1 LTKTKTFL
9 MLALL
14 AVGCLLLSGCAATMM
29 GAGTGWSGPVVED
42 NVLYVGTAG
51 GKLVSYNLESD
62 PRPYAEEWWRFPPTG
77 EPWPGGGEGGGG
89 FGSFLACAPTTTT
102 AIYSSPVVEGGMVY
116 IGAYEGRVYALN
128 STSRLVGY
136 SFPEESAGEWVYP
149 REGEESIGDI
159 VGSPVVAGGIL
170 YVGSADGNLYAI
182 DTATGKLAWDRPLYE
197 SGDDIWATPLV
208 DDGVVYIGSF
218 DRNLYALNATDGT
231 MLWAFEAKGAI
242 VATPLIYSDTI
253 YIGSFDREFYAIDAS
268 TGKAKVGFTPFHAD
282 NWFWG
287 KAVAYDD
294 TIMIGSLDG
303 RIYALDA
310 ESGESKWEY
319 ETGGSVRGDPALIG
333 DLAIFGS
340 DNGRVYAINAS
351 NGQEAWHYPTG
362 EDYFGPIRASLYA
375 GDDEVYVYDTQNSK
389 IFALGA
395 EHGDLLWSV
404 STLE

>member
-1 LTKTKTFL
+1 MTKTKNLL

-14 AVGCLLLSGCAATMM
+14 VVGCLLLSGCAATMM
-29 GAGTGWSGPVVED
+29 GAGTGWSGPVVGD
-42 NVLYVGTAG
+42 NVLYVGTAD
-51 GKLVSYNLESD
+51 GKLASYNLESD
-62 PRPYAEEWWRFPPTG
+62 PRPYADPWWRFPPTG

-102 AIYSSPVVEGGMVY
+102 AIYSNPVVEGGMVY
-116 IGAYEGRVYALN
+116 IGAYNGRVYALN

-149 REGEESIGDI
+149 REESIGDI

-182 DTATGKLAWDRPLYE
+182 DTATGKLAWDLPLYE
-197 SGDDIWATPLV
+197 SGDGIWATPLV

-218 DRNLYALNATDGT
+218 DHKLYAINVSDHKPV
-231 MLWAFEAKGAI
+231 WESPFETGGAI
-242 VATPLIYSDTI
+242 TATPLIYNGTI
-253 YIGSFDREFYAIDAS
+253 YIGSFDRKFYAIDAS
-268 TGKAKVGFTPFHAD
+268 TGKAKEGFTPSHAD

-294 TIMIGSLDG
+294 TIIAGSLDG

-319 ETGGSVRGDPALIG
+319 ETGGSIRGDPALIG

-340 DNGRVYAINAS
+340 DDGRVYAVNAS
-351 NGQEAWHYPTG
+351 NLQIAWHYPTG

-395 EHGDLLWSV
+395 EHGELLWSV